1 MSPPASARPA
11 ANVGGE
17 GSEGVSEYRG
27 WGGVGGEGG
36 LLTPGRNASLRQYK
50 PEGKIKFG
58 LELQCFSIGP
68 RASLN
73 LQ

>member
-1 MSPPASARPA
+1 MST
-11 ANVGGE
+11 GG
-17 GSEGVSEYRG
+17 GVG
-27 WGGVGGEGG
+27 WGGGGVAY
-36 LLTPGRNASLRQYK
+36 GRNASL
-50 PEGKIKFG
+50 EGKIKFG

>member
-1 MSPPASARPA
+1 MST
-11 ANVGGE
+11 GG
-17 GSEGVSEYRG
+17 GVG
-27 WGGVGGEGG
+27 WGGGGVAY
-36 LLTPGRNASLRQYK
+36 GRNASLRQYK